1 MDNFRP
7 WFRPRWLAVCCCDW
21 LCLVFTSP
29 LVGLC
34 PHCRS
39 CDQDRMCFSIA
50 LYHLKSYNDIY
61 TDWSLYQKFVAKI
74 SAQTN
79 NIKKKEIKKKKHTD
93 THTQAPEL
101 LLYMPACIHQHVDTH
116 IHANTYSVC
125 VSLWDTLYIDTHYMF
140 GSKIYKKKKETDC
153 AFNC

>member
-1 MDNFRP
+1 MFG
-7 WFRPRWLAVCCCDW
+7 FDW

-29 LVGLC
+29 LAGLC

-39 CDQDRMCFSIA
+39 CDQDLTCFSIA

-61 TDWSLYQKFVAKI
+61 TDWSLYHKFVAKI

-79 NIKKKEIKKKKHTD
+79 KKKKKKKKHTD

-116 IHANTYSVC
+116 IHTSTY
-125 VSLWDTLYIDTHYMF
+125 
-140 GSKIYKKKKETDC
+140 K
-153 AFNC
+153 